1 MERLSVPGTLD
12 SLEAIA
18 VYVADVAAAAGLG
31 EETSYRLQLA
41 VDEVVTNIVSHGY
54 AEVGIEGQVE
64 LNVEVDAQRLTIHIE
79 DTGPSYDP
87 RQYQRPDHLDLPI
100 EERKVGG
107 LGVYLAMNSVDE
119 FRYEQV
125 GDRNR
130 HTLIVNRPPLNRA

>member
-18 VYVADVAAAAGLG
+18 AYVAEVAVAAGLD

-54 AEVGIEGQVE
+54 AEVGIEGVVE
-64 LNVEVDAQRLTIHIE
+64 LETVIDKHTLKICIE
-79 DTGPSYDP
+79 DTGPTYDP

-100 EERKVGG
+100 EQRKVGG
-107 LGVYLAMNSVDE
+107 LGVYLAMNSVDR
-119 FRYEQV
+119 FIYEQV
-125 GDRNR
+125 GKRNR
-130 HTLIVNRPPLNRA
+130 HTLIVNR